1 MVSLS
6 REENTEEVQK
16 MRKILR
22 PKQQCEKLGCSLAT
36 LHRWGQFPDFPQAI
50 KTGPNSTGRFDDEL
64 DAYLESLK
72 GQAISPVAPGSRHG
86 RKPRATPKVEV
97 AA

>member
-1 MVSLS
+1 
-6 REENTEEVQK
+6 

-36 LHRWGQFPDFPQAI
+36 LHRRGKDPDFPQAI

-72 GQAISPVAPGSRHG
+72 GRVISPVAPGAKRG
-86 RKPRATPKVEV
+86 RPPKSKAEV
-97 AA
+97 